1 MPMALCRPI
10 EVTTSNDTFTVSYDG
25 GAATPCALTNG
36 VYGCILTLLDE
47 LEDAI
52 QAVAATAD
60 VFLSSDWEVQIS
72 AGVGHTIALVFSDTA
87 LGKLLG
93 FSADPASGGTARADY
108 TPEYCWLPTFE
119 NANPVTWTHAPTF
132 AGGTSVTGLLSGVS
146 LTSARYTAVPRWPV
160 ERDYN
165 SKISRAVT
173 EDVYGGGATVYYP
186 QADRCF
192 EQFFFDIR
200 DAAPTMT
207 TADGLNMKGFYL
219 IHDRSVY
226 ATSTPTVAI
235 PSSMTSGGVQTELS
249 TTPDYYVYCS
259 IAGDARPSIE
269 LSADG
274 QNLYY
279 DVSIPVHTAT
289 APTWNVPT

>member
-10 EVTTSNDTFTVSYDG
+10 EVTTSNNSFTVSYDG
-25 GAATPCALTNG
+25 GAATPCVLTQG

-47 LEDAI
+47 LEDSI

-60 VFLSSDWEVQIS
+60 VFLSTAWKVQIS
-72 AGVGHTIALVFSDTA
+72 AGVGHTIALVFTDTA

-93 FSADPASGGTARADY
+93 FTADPASGGTARADY

-146 LTSARYTAVPRWPV
+146 LTSARYSAVPRWPA
-160 ERDYN
+160 EADTN
-165 SKISRAVT
+165 AKISRAVT
-173 EDVYGGGATVYYP
+173 EDVYGGGVTVYYP

-192 EQFFFDIR
+192 EQFWHDVR
-200 DAAPTMT
+200 EAAPSQT
-207 TADGLNMKGFYL
+207 TADGLNLKGFYL

-226 ATSTPTVAI
+226 VSSVPI
-235 PSSMTSGGVQTELS
+235 PSSMDSGGVKTEAE
-249 TTPDYYVYCS
+249 TTPDRYVYCS
-259 IAGDARPSIE
+259 IAGDAKPTIE
-269 LSADG
+269 LSVDG

-279 DVSIPVHTAT
+279 DVSMPIHTAT